1 MATLTQDELKS
12 LLMYDP
18 ATGVFTWRV
27 TRSRKVVE
35 GSVAGSV
42 NNEGYCHIKFCNV
55 NYKAHRLAWLY
66 MYGVWPPNCID
77 HINRVRND
85 NRIENLRL
93 ATKTQ
98 NGQNRSLS
106 KTNISGVTG
115 VTWYKKSQRWRAQI
129 CVDGQHLYLGTYDTV
144 EDAANARYRAE
155 DKFHHYK
162 VEHAVPTI

>member
-18 ATGVFTWRV
+18 ATGVFIWRV
-27 TRSRKVVE
+27 TRSPKVVK

-42 NNEGYCHIKFCNV
+42 NNEGYHHIKFNNV

-66 MYGVWPPNCID
+66 MYGVWPSDGID

-98 NGQNRSLS
+98 NGQNRSIS
-106 KTNISGVTG
+106 KANTSGVTG

-129 CVDGQHLYLGTYDTV
+129 RVDMQHIYLGTYDTI
-144 EDAANARYRAE
+144 EDAANARHRAE
-155 DKFHHYK
+155 AKFYPYK
-162 VEHAVPTI
+162 V